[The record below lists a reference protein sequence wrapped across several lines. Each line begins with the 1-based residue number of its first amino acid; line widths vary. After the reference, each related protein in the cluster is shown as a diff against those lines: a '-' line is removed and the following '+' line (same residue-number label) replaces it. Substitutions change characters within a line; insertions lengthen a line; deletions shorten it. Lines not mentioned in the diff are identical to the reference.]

1 MAILNAVNRTL
12 SFQRQT
18 SAIKE
23 IKRVGYCISIPGMT
37 VIYYNSRGY
46 IRSNRKER
54 ERKRK
59 ARYKIKEKDRY

>member
-12 SFQRQT
+12 CFQRQA

-23 IKRVGYCISIPGMT
+23 IKWVSYYIFIPGMT
-37 VIYYNSRGY
+37 VVYYNSRGY

-59 ARYKIKEKDRY
+59 ARYKIKEKDR